1 MTQATNSATSS
12 APSRAPI
19 KVLIAK
25 PGLDGH
31 DVGGKLVARAL
42 AEAGMEVSYSG
53 LKRSPEQIAER
64 AAAEGVDVV
73 GLSIMSGAHLPL
85 TRNALA
91 ALKARGLSH
100 VPLVVGG
107 VIPERDREPLL
118 ALGVAAV
125 FPVGTPFEEIVKG
138 IEGLVGDATK
148 ARAAR

>member
-1 MTQATNSATSS
+1 MT
-12 APSRAPI
+12 I

-31 DVGGKLVARAL
+31 DVGAKLVGRAL
-42 AEAGMEVSYSG
+42 AEAGMEVCYSG

-64 AAAEGVDVV
+64 AAAEGVHVV

-85 TRNALA
+85 ARSVLD
-91 ALKARGLSH
+91 ALKARGLGQL
-100 VPLVVGG
+100 PLMVGG
-107 VIPERDREPLL
+107 VIPERDHDALK

-125 FPVGTPFEEIVKG
+125 FPVGTPFDDIVKG
-138 IEGLVGDATK
+138 VQGLAGAAGTSKGTSKGNATDK

>member
-1 MTQATNSATSS
+1 MSQSKE
-12 APSRAPI
+12 RAAI

-31 DVGGKLVARAL
+31 DVGAKLVGRAL
-42 AEAGMEVSYSG
+42 AEAGMTVCYSG

-85 TRNALA
+85 AKGALS
-91 ALKARGLSH
+91 ALQARGLSH
-100 VPLVVGG
+100 LPLVVGG
-107 VIPERDREPLL
+107 VIPEKDREPLL

-125 FPVGTPFEEIVKG
+125 FPVGTPFEEIVKA
-138 IEGLVGDATK
+138 IEGLVGDAKGGRT
-148 ARAAR
+148 AR

>member
-1 MTQATNSATSS
+1 MSQSTTTASKQ
-12 APSRAPI
+12 API

-31 DVGGKLVARAL
+31 DVGAKLVGRAL
-42 AEAGMEVSYSG
+42 AEAGMTVSYSG

-85 TRNALA
+85 AKSALD
-91 ALKARGLSH
+91 ALKARGLAH
-100 VPLVVGG
+100 LPLVVGG

-125 FPVGTPFEEIVKG
+125 FPVGTPFPDVVKG
-138 IEGLVGDATK
+138 IEHVVATMNN